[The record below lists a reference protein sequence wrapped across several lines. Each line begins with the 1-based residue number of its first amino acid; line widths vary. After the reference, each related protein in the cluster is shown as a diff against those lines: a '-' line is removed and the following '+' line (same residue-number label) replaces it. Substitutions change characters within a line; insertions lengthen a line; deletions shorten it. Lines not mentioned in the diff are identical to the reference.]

1 MKTGRLAALTSL
13 SLPFWMAGC
22 SLLPSTRHL
31 PVPKAPTNVQTVS
44 PDQLVDQL
52 NQRWSALQTL
62 NAKVSVKASVTKQK
76 EGLEKDYTTFPAI
89 ILLRKPRMLRVL
101 GQLPLL
107 NTRMFDMA
115 SDGTNFKLWV
125 PSRKEVVEGPDS
137 VTKESADQLEN
148 MRPEIFFDAMVVR
161 GLDPDDFYSVT
172 ADSETVE
179 DPSKK
184 HLLIKSEYI
193 LSIVQQKP
201 NTRQIVT
208 KRVVIFD
215 RTTLLPYEQ
224 DVYDDGGNL
233 NTKVLYAGYRDISG
247 VNYPTTITI
256 ERPRESYQIVLTVLT
271 VNENQPL
278 KDDQFVVN
286 YPADTQVKKLE

>member
-1 MKTGRLAALTSL
+1 MKTGRLAALASV

-31 PVPKAPTNVQTVS
+31 PVPKAPANVQTVS
-44 PDQLVDQL
+44 PDELVDQL
-52 NQRWSALQTL
+52 NQRWDALQTL

-101 GQLPLL
+101 GQIPLL
-107 NTRMFDMA
+107 NTRMFDLA
-115 SDGTNFKLWV
+115 SDGTNFKLYI
-125 PSRKEVVEGPDS
+125 PSRKEVREGPDT
-137 VTKESADQLEN
+137 VTKQSSDSLEN
-148 MRPEIFFDAMVVR
+148 LRPEIFFDAMVVR

-172 ADSETVE
+172 ADTETVE
-179 DPSKK
+179 DPAKK
-184 HLLIKSEYI
+184 HLLLKLEYV
-193 LSIVQQKP
+193 LSIMQQKP
-201 NTRQIVT
+201 TTRQIIT
-208 KRVVIFD
+208 KRVVVFD

-233 NTKVLYAGYRDISG
+233 DTKVLYASYRDING
-247 VNYPTTITI
+247 VNYPSTITI
-256 ERPRESYQIVLTVLT
+256 ERPRESYQIVLTVIS

-278 KDDQFVVN
+278 KDDQFAVT

>member
-1 MKTGRLAALTSL
+1 MKTAGLAALASV
-13 SLPFWMAGC
+13 SLPLWMAGC

-31 PVPKAPTNVQTVS
+31 PVPKAPANVQTVS

-52 NQRWSALQTL
+52 NRRWDALQSL

-76 EGLEKDYTTFPAI
+76 EGIEKDYTTFPAI
-89 ILLRKPRMLRVL
+89 ILLRKPKMLRVL
-101 GQLPLL
+101 GLIPLL
-107 NTRMFDMA
+107 NTQMFDMA
-115 SDGTNFKLWV
+115 SDGTNFKLYI
-125 PSRKEVVEGPDS
+125 PSRKEVTEGTDS
-137 VTKESADQLEN
+137 VSNPSSGSLES

-201 NTRQIVT
+201 NSRQIVT

-224 DVYDDGGNL
+224 DVYDESGNL
-233 NTKVLYAGYRDISG
+233 ETKVLYAGYRDING
-247 VNYPTTITI
+247 VNYPSTITI
-256 ERPRESYQIVLTVLT
+256 ERPRESYQIVLTVIS

-278 KDDQFVVN
+278 KDDQFAVT